1 MVEFQSVFHSCQ
13 PWDAPVLLSGSEHP
27 RVPLTRGHPQNYKLF
42 LLLQRCYCSAD
53 RGLQKGCFPWVFF
66 MAVVVPGPSIVC
78 FHFCCT
84 VSFQFASFQIILT
97 CHERR
102 NMSSDS
108 ENCYCW
114 PNMVPSVLFSLS
126 AGNNVFDLM
135 LGACPKNSLNLCP
148 SSTIH
153 YSVWI
158 YVGEAL
164 RAPSFHCSCT
174 VQTSSPTHGFW
185 GDGKTFLPP
194 HCSCIHPCSYYF
206 VVEVNP
212 CFTALYVVPC
222 MLSSLLSPEQ
232 PLSWNNSGCIC
243 SAQKGC
249 VSAGWPR
256 TLLCT
261 HHV

>member
-1 MVEFQSVFHSCQ
+1 MLLFCWQGFTKG
-13 PWDAPVLLSGSEHP
+13 LLS
-27 RVPLTRGHPQNYKLF
+27 L
-42 LLLQRCYCSAD
+42 
-53 RGLQKGCFPWVFF
+53 VFF
-66 MAVVVPGPSIVC
+66 MVVVVPGPSIVC

-97 CHERR
+97 CHGRR

-108 ENCYCW
+108 ENCYWW

-135 LGACPKNSLNLCP
+135 LGSCPRNSLNLCP
-148 SSTIH
+148 SSAIH
-153 YSVWI
+153 FSVWI

-164 RAPSFHCSCT
+164 RALSFHYSCT

-185 GDGKTFLPP
+185 RDGQNLPP
-194 HCSCIHPCSYYF
+194 STLQLHP
-206 VVEVNP
+206 
-212 CFTALYVVPC
+212 
-222 MLSSLLSPEQ
+222 SLLLLFCCGSESLLHSFICCSWYALLSPFPEQ

-243 SAQKGC
+243 SAQRGC